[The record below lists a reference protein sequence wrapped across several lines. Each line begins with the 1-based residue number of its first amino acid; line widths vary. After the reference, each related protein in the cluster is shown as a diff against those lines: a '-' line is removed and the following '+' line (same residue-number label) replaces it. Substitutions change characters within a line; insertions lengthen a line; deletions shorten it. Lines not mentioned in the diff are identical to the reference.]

1 MQWTQ
6 TPSWCVRDLW
16 LHSGPTPA
24 GQGTATRTKLGQLG
38 IEPMGIGCYSLTQ
51 FIMLAPR
58 GRKGGGRAAHW
69 QDSKATSAPKRQN
82 LPRMSQDVSAP
93 WYFSS
98 APRFLTSHLEQEAW
112 GAGPWRA
119 VGGTRRHPGLA
130 DFRGPGSTCRPSFDS
145 FGSSCL
151 YEAQDWHCGL
161 FPIFIRVILP
171 GSSGP
176 MSLQAQAACFQRS
189 EPSENLWSRRAGDV
203 TPGVTLL
210 SCHQVLQFSF
220 GKVAGQTKPADVS
233 RPVSAG
239 PGTCRHLPTHLCS
252 TVKASG
258 VKKAARE
265 PLLEAAMTGS
275 QMGSLVKSVIPVRK

>member
-1 MQWTQ
+1 MPLGISVLLPVSLPHTQ
-6 TPSWCVRDLW
+6 SKRPGGPGRGGRSAEPEGTRDSQTSGGPVPLVGRVLTPSGAAACTR
-16 LHSGPTPA
+16 HRT
-24 GQGTATRTKLGQLG
+24 GTVDCFPFL
-38 IEPMGIGCYSLTQ
+38 
-51 FIMLAPR
+51 F
-58 GRKGGGRAAHW
+58 
-69 QDSKATSAPKRQN
+69 
-82 LPRMSQDVSAP
+82 VS
-93 WYFSS
+93 F
-98 APRFLTSHLEQEAW
+98 
-112 GAGPWRA
+112 
-119 VGGTRRHPGLA
+119 
-130 DFRGPGSTCRPSFDS
+130 
-145 FGSSCL
+145 
-151 YEAQDWHCGL
+151 
-161 FPIFIRVILP
+161 ILP

-210 SCHQVLQFSF
+210 SSHQVLQFSF
-220 GKVAGQTKPADVS
+220 GKVAGQTKPADGS

-258 VKKAARE
+258 VKKAARD